1 MPLSLEII
9 SPERLLLARDVDMVV
24 IPGTEGDLG
33 ILPGHSKLVTS
44 LRGGLVNIYEGNVIT
59 DSLFVTG
66 GFAEVTEGR
75 CSVLADEIIRPAQ
88 IDPEAAQAALVEA
101 KSAYDAVDVND
112 ADAYREASDKLIS
125 AQAMVDSIAAKAPIK
140 ADKI

>member
-1 MPLSLEII
+1 MPLALEIV

-24 IPGTEGDLG
+24 VPGTEGDLG

-44 LRGGLVNIYEGNVIT
+44 LRGGLVDIYEDNKIT
-59 DSLFVTG
+59 DRFFVTG
-66 GFAEVTEGR
+66 GFAEIAESR
-75 CSVLADEIIRPAQ
+75 CSVLADEIIRQ
-88 IDPEAAQAALVEA
+88 SDIDPAAAQAKLAEA
-101 KSAYDAVDVND
+101 KAEFDAVDLND

-125 AQAMVDSIAAKAPIK
+125 AQAMVDSSAAAPVQ